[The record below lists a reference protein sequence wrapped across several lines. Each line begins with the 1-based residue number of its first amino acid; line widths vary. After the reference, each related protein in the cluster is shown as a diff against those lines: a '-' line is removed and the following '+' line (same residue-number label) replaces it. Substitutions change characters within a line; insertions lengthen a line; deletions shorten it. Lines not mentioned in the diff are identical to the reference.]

1 MGNINEHRT
10 AEIVSLY
17 HYLSIQLYWGPA
29 FCFPLKFCD
38 PNVMVF
44 HRYTSCSVN
53 DLWLN
58 DYIRENVLGRASNVG
73 DVG

>member
-1 MGNINEHRT
+1 M
-10 AEIVSLY
+10 
-17 HYLSIQLYWGPA
+17 QLYWEPA

-44 HRYTSCSVN
+44 HLYTSCSVN

-73 DVG
+73 DAG